1 MTNYVLAFDA
11 STTSVRALL
20 FDKSGNP
27 VAENAQDFTQFY
39 PQQGWVEHDPEEIWT
54 KQLECGK
61 KVLAEAGISSEDIV
75 AIGITNQRETTVV
88 WDRQTGKPI
97 HKAICWQDR
106 RTADLC
112 EDLRS
117 QGLGEYVQQS
127 TGLVIDSYFS
137 ATKISWILDHVDGA
151 RARAENGE
159 LAAGTIDSWLIW
171 NLTGGAAHVT
181 DVSNASRTLL
191 FDIVEYRWSDRLME
205 IFNVPASLL
214 PEVRKS
220 SEIYGQTVE
229 ELFGGTIPVAS
240 SAGDQQASLFGQAC
254 FDRGLVKCTYGT
266 GASLM
271 MNTGSK
277 PVFSESGLLTT
288 VACQVGDSRQYA
300 LEGLI
305 FVSAQVL
312 KWLRDNLQLVE
323 SVEET
328 SEIAES
334 VPDTD
339 GVYFVSALSG
349 LAVPYWDPYARGTL
363 IGMSLRTTKA
373 HVVRAAVES
382 VAYQIADCI
391 GAMGEDSGIEVT
403 EIRADGGAAK
413 NDFLM
418 QFQADILGA
427 RITKSPTVESTAR
440 GAAFLA
446 GLAVRFWD
454 SVDELRDSYAVSD
467 SFDPEVSRENAQA
480 LHSGWIRAVERS
492 REWAKP

>member
-1 MTNYVLAFDA
+1 MSRYVLAFDA

-20 FDKSGNP
+20 FDRSGSS
-27 VAENAQDFTQFY
+27 VAESAQDFTQFY
-39 PQQGWVEHDPEEIWT
+39 PQQGWVEHDPEEIWL
-54 KQLECGK
+54 KQIECAK
-61 KVLAEAGISSEDIV
+61 NVLSEASVLPEEIA

-88 WDRQTGKPI
+88 WDRSTGKPI
-97 HKAICWQDR
+97 YKAICWQDR
-106 RTADLC
+106 RASELC
-112 EDLRS
+112 ENLRA
-117 QGLGEYVQQS
+117 QGLAEYVQHA

-137 ATKISWILDHVDGA
+137 ATKMAWILDNVEGA
-151 RARAENGE
+151 RAKAENGE

-171 NLTGGAAHVT
+171 KLSGGAAHVT

-191 FDIVEYRWSDRLME
+191 FDIVEYSWSDRLLD
-205 IFNVPASLL
+205 IFNVPAEVL

-220 SEIYGQTVE
+220 SEVYGHTE
-229 ELFGGTIPVAS
+229 KELFGSEIPIAS

-254 FDRGLVKCTYGT
+254 FDKGLVKCTYGT

-271 MNTGSK
+271 MNTGSE
-277 PVFSESGLLTT
+277 PVFSRTGLLTT

-300 LEGLI
+300 IEGLI
-305 FVSAQVL
+305 FVSAQAL
-312 KWLRDNLQLVE
+312 KWLRDNLQLID

-328 SEIAES
+328 SRLAQS
-334 VPDTD
+334 VEDTD

-363 IGMSLRTTKA
+363 IGMSLRSTKA

-391 GAMGEDSGIEVT
+391 GAMGEDSGIPVV
-403 EIRADGGAAK
+403 EIRADGGAAR

-427 RITKSPTVESTAR
+427 RITKSPTIESTAR

-446 GLAVRFWD
+446 GLAVGFWESIED
-454 SVDELRDSYAVSD
+454 LRSSYSVANSFEPSMDRTRAKELHA
-467 SFDPEVSRENAQA
+467 
-480 LHSGWIRAVERS
+480 GWTKAVERS
-492 REWAKP
+492 REWAK